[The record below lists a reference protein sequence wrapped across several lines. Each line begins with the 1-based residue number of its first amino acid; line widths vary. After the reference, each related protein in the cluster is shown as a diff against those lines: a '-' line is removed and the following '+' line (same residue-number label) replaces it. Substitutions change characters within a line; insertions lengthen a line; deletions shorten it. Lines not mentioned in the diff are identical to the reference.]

1 MLVGDCKNINVNE
14 NEMALKVLKSR
25 LSYVRMDS
33 FPLFRLPEQAQIISD
48 VSSFDRTRQIYK

>member
-1 MLVGDCKNINVNE
+1 MLVGDCKNLNVNE

-33 FPLFRLPEQAQIISD
+33 FPFI
-48 VSSFDRTRQIYK
+48 